1 MCTCTVAAKPE
12 CPSAL
17 LQWQHGKYDLYA
29 NGTIMLNPIEVD
41 GRQIHSEPCKY
52 ESSIYT
58 LYNMTEKYKVAWNP
72 PALN

>member
-1 MCTCTVAAKPE
+1 
-12 CPSAL
+12 
-17 LQWQHGKYDLYA
+17 
-29 NGTIMLNPIEVD
+29 MLNPIEVD